1 MLEQRFHHQ
10 IAQMGD
16 PATRRVW
23 VSKVCPDFTAR
34 QVEDAANRP
43 GKEMIHTTHFEV
55 SMKKWSAGQ
64 RTRLLLEENATPSF
78 EKKSMTPVTP
88 GGILEEY
95 TPPAR
100 PPGAGTRK
108 RKREENAGA
117 APAPPAGGR
126 GEGGHGGGGGLRR
139 ATAPPT
145 GTAGRGRWGVPA
157 AAAPPAVGAGPG
169 PLMGEDIAV
178 LSARA
183 LSSVE
188 AGRESASS
196 RVQAIANEA
205 ARLDE
210 ELKMKYEAAL
220 KLEEKIAE
228 SERKHAEAT
237 QALLAEATR
246 LRREMSR
253 TLTRYEHNQADIQGL
268 QGGPPGSGSAMYDLR
283 SAPASAAT
291 TADGT
296 PLNEINER
304 LQVLGQRRLEETED
318 VLEIAE
324 DDLRRSGRPYLCMD
338 DLRVGG

>member
-43 GKEMIHTTHFEV
+43 GKEMIHTTHLEV

-126 GEGGHGGGGGLRR
+126 GEGGHGGGGWLLR

-145 GTAGRGRWGVPA
+145 GTAGRGRGGVPA

-188 AGRESASS
+188 A
-196 RVQAIANEA
+196 
-205 ARLDE
+205 
-210 ELKMKYEAAL
+210 
-220 KLEEKIAE
+220 
-228 SERKHAEAT
+228 
-237 QALLAEATR
+237 
-246 LRREMSR
+246 
-253 TLTRYEHNQADIQGL
+253 
-268 QGGPPGSGSAMYDLR
+268 
-283 SAPASAAT
+283 
-291 TADGT
+291 
-296 PLNEINER
+296 
-304 LQVLGQRRLEETED
+304 
-318 VLEIAE
+318 
-324 DDLRRSGRPYLCMD
+324 
-338 DLRVGG
+338 